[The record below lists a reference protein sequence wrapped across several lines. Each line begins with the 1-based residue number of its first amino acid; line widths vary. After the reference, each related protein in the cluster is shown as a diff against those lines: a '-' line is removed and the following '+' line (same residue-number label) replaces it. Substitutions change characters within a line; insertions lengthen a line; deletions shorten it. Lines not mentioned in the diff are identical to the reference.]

1 MKKIL
6 ATSLSIV
13 FLLAATALP
22 LAAQER
28 HEIAFPDL
36 PGYET
41 LVCDFHMHTVFSD
54 GRVWP
59 TVRVD
64 EAWRLGFD
72 AIAITDHIEYQPHK
86 GDIPTNHNRSYEL
99 AAGQAR
105 QAGILFP
112 KGTEITR
119 ETPPGHF
126 NSLFLTDT
134 APLDTDDLVE
144 VFKRA
149 NEQGAF
155 VFWNHHAWKG
165 EERGAWGDL
174 HTTVYENKW
183 LHGMEVCN
191 NDSYYPTAHK
201 WCLEKGLT
209 MLGNSDIHAP
219 DINDRTTPDNHR
231 ALNLVFVRERTLD
244 GLKEALRAGRT
255 AVWFEKQM
263 IARPEWLEP
272 LLEES
277 IEIAPPHYRG
287 KNYVMVKVRNKS
299 DIEIQLERTGS
310 IGPETATLPPQSTTM
325 VKIGTGNPEGP
336 LELAYKVTNFLVAPG
351 EGLEVSVAVGE

>member
-1 MKKIL
+1 MKRTVVPALVALLL
-6 ATSLSIV
+6 ATV
-13 FLLAATALP
+13 ALP
-22 LAAQER
+22 LVAQER
-28 HEIAFPDL
+28 REIAFPDL

-54 GRVWP
+54 GSVWP

-72 AIAITDHIEYQPHK
+72 AVAITDHIEYQPHN
-86 GDIPTNHNRSYEL
+86 GDVPTNHNRSYEL
-99 AAGQAR
+99 AVGRAN

-126 NSLFLTDT
+126 NALFLKDTD
-134 APLDTDDLVE
+134 PLDTDDLVE

-155 VFWNHHAWKG
+155 VVWNHHAWKG

-191 NDSYYPTAHK
+191 GDSYYPTAHK

-219 DINDRTTPDNHR
+219 DINGETTPDEHR
-231 ALNLVFVRERTLD
+231 TVNLVFVKERTLD
-244 GLKEALRAGRT
+244 GLKEALQAGRT
-255 AVWFEKQM
+255 AVWFKKQM
-263 IARPEWLEP
+263 IGRPEWLEA

-277 IEIAPPHYRG
+277 IEISEPHYRG
-287 KNYVMVKVRNKS
+287 KDYVLVKVRNKS
-299 DIEIQLERTGS
+299 DIEVQLERMGS
-310 IGPETATLPPQSTTM
+310 VGPATVTLPAQSTSM
-325 VKIGTGNPEGP
+325 VKIGTGDPSRP
-336 LELAYKVTNFLVAPG
+336 IELAYRVTNFLVAPG
-351 EGLEVSVAVGE
+351 EGLDVSVTVGE

>member
-1 MKKIL
+1 MKRALVAQIAFAL
-6 ATSLSIV
+6 
-13 FLLAATALP
+13 LLAMVAFP

-28 HEIAFPDL
+28 REIAFPDL

-54 GRVWP
+54 GNVWP
-59 TVRVD
+59 PVRVD

-72 AIAITDHIEYQPHK
+72 AIAITDHIEYLPHK
-86 GDIPTNHNRSYEL
+86 GDIATNHNRSYEL
-99 AAGQAR
+99 AVGRAR

-126 NSLFLTDT
+126 NALFLKDT

-155 VFWNHHAWKG
+155 LFWNHHAWKG

-191 NDSYYPTAHK
+191 GSSYYPTAHK

-219 DINDRTTPDNHR
+219 DINDQTTPEEHR
-231 ALNLVFVRERTLD
+231 TVNLLFVKERTLD
-244 GLKEALRAGRT
+244 GIKQALQDGRT
-255 AVWFEKQM
+255 AVWFGKQM
-263 IARPEWLEP
+263 IGRQEWLQA
-272 LLEES
+272 LLERS

-287 KNYVMVKVRNKS
+287 KNFVILKVTNKS

-310 IGPETATLPPQSTTM
+310 VGPATTTLPPQSTSM
-325 VKIGTGNPEGP
+325 VKINTNDPKAP
-336 LELAYKVTNFLVAPG
+336 LDLAYKVTNFLVAPN
-351 EGLEVSVAVGE
+351 EALQVAVTVSE

>member
-1 MKKIL
+1 MRRFHVACLTI
-6 ATSLSIV
+6 AV
-13 FLLAATALP
+13 LLAAVVLP

-41 LVCDFHMHTVFSD
+41 LVCDLHMHTVFSD
-54 GRVWP
+54 GNVWP
-59 TVRVD
+59 PVRVD

-86 GDIPTNHNRSYEL
+86 GDLPINHNRSYDL
-99 AAGQAR
+99 AVGRAR

-112 KGTEITR
+112 KATEITR

-126 NSLFLTDT
+126 NALFLRDT

-144 VFKRA
+144 VFRRA

-155 VFWNHHAWKG
+155 VFWNHQAWKG
-165 EERGAWGDL
+165 EERGTWDDL

-183 LHGMEVCN
+183 LHGLEVCN
-191 NDSYYPTAHK
+191 GDSYYPTAHK

-209 MLGNSDIHAP
+209 MLGNSDIHDP
-219 DINDRTTPDNHR
+219 DVNDRTTPEKHR
-231 ALNLVFVRERTLD
+231 TVNLVFVKEPTLD
-244 GLKEALRAGRT
+244 GLKEALQAGRT
-255 AVWFEKQM
+255 AVWFENQM
-263 IARPEWLEP
+263 IGRREWLES

-277 IEIAPPHYRG
+277 IEIATPHYRA
-287 KNYVMVKVRNKS
+287 KDYVILKVRNKS

-310 IGPETATLPPQSTTM
+310 IGPATTTLPAQSTSV
-325 VKIGTGNPEGP
+325 VKIGTSNPEA
-336 LELAYKVTNFLVAPG
+336 LIDLSYKVTNFLIAPG
-351 EGLEVSVAVGE
+351 EGLEVSVTVGE